1 MSASS
6 DITFICGTQNQ
17 NMKFE
22 ESFDSLC
29 KTIKQMFHLDWNIT
43 SLLCDGK
50 EIKDQISYNEYIN
63 LLLSPDKNTFF
74 DQVIQSCHNLNMD
87 TNHDTLYDFIH
98 LSKVHVIHDEINPY
112 SYDEPIRIKL
122 SDISA
127 YQFGGYDFLKNRK

>member
-1 MSASS
+1 MS
-6 DITFICGTQNQ
+6 DIFLKQLSYLINENNLAIPMTFHINGSIVCGTT
-17 NMKFE
+17 
-22 ESFDSLC
+22 L
-29 KTIKQMFHLDWNIT
+29 
-43 SLLCDGK
+43 
-50 EIKDQISYNEYIN
+50 SYNEYIN